1 MGVALIVKKLKAAI
15 APYLRDKGM
24 EIEIYLQ

>member
-1 MGVALIVKKLKAAI
+1 MGVALIVKKLKSAI
-15 APYLRDKGM
+15 ALYLLNKEM